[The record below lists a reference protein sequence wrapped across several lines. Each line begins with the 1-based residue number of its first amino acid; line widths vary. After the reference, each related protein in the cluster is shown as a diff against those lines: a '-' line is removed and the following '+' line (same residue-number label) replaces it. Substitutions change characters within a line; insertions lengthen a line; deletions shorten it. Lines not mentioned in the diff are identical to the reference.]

1 MFQVS
6 DKATEVIKE
15 FLKDKGEELAIR
27 VLMQSGG

>member
-15 FLKDKGEELAIR
+15 FLKDKGGELAIR